1 MPFGLKNAPAI
12 FSRVVV
18 EAFQEFLHKFLKAY
32 FDDWIV
38 FSLLKNHIECLRL
51 MLDKC
56 IVITL
61 KCTIQVYL
69 ASGLLM
75 PLPSQSHAEQIL
87 KKSLKTSNP
96 RPNFSL
102 GAGNRLLSFYC
113 TRVSA
118 G

>member
-1 MPFGLKNAPAI
+1 MQGMAWHGMTWNDMERHGKERKDMDMHHMEWKDNAWHA
-12 FSRVVV
+12 
-18 EAFQEFLHKFLKAY
+18 
-32 FDDWIV
+32 
-38 FSLLKNHIECLRL
+38 
-51 MLDKC
+51 MT
-56 IVITL
+56 VITL

-69 ASGLLM
+69 ASGLPM

-87 KKSLKTSNP
+87 KKPLKTSNP

-113 TRVSA
+113 TRASA